1 VVANVGAPSFAYAGA
16 WSSPLYGLQIAPAGT
31 ATARVQRTGTLGMT
45 VLGKGQRYQV
55 TVDFKHRAI
64 RTIRTCS
71 CLLNVTL
78 VTGLTPSPHIVW
90 VTNVSNRYLAM
101 RNWFADKGAIF
112 RQVFAP
118 NSALASVI
126 DSSHPM
132 TFFVTGASTVAVDYE
147 AARTMLHVRIND
159 AVVPYDVRTSGLGE
173 VERTTVAW
181 GLPGGVTKVELTPA
195 AGLHVTNV
203 VASQLPG
210 GRPSFLSRSAAG
222 SMPLMAVY
230 GDSVAEGRNALGP
243 GDDADGFAARVAAKA
258 GWRLANLAAP
268 GTSASCYGE
277 RNVGSVVA
285 ADPATVIVAYGMEDM
300 LPGADASGCSATLAS
315 FEAAMATILASLQ
328 RHLPS
333 AKLYVQAILPTSLV
347 DAKTRAAWNAVL
359 AAAAHAHGAVF
370 VDPGTDLNRATDYA
384 GPVLPNNRGQAKL
397 AAAWEGALASS

>member
-1 VVANVGAPSFAYAGA
+1 MVVAGCTGGATPAAGPTHASPPQRSKLVVANVGAPSFAYAGA

-31 ATARVQRTGTLGMT
+31 ASARVQRTGTLGMT

-159 AVVPYDVRTSGLGE
+159 AVVPYDVRTS
-173 VERTTVAW
+173 A
-181 GLPGGVTKVELTPA
+181 
-195 AGLHVTNV
+195 
-203 VASQLPG
+203 
-210 GRPSFLSRSAAG
+210 RSSEPPWRGAFPAG
-222 SMPLMAVY
+222 SP
-230 GDSVAEGRNALGP
+230 R
-243 GDDADGFAARVAAKA
+243 
-258 GWRLANLAAP
+258 
-268 GTSASCYGE
+268 
-277 RNVGSVVA
+277 
-285 ADPATVIVAYGMEDM
+285 
-300 LPGADASGCSATLAS
+300 
-315 FEAAMATILASLQ
+315 
-328 RHLPS
+328 
-333 AKLYVQAILPTSLV
+333 
-347 DAKTRAAWNAVL
+347 
-359 AAAAHAHGAVF
+359 
-370 VDPGTDLNRATDYA
+370 
-384 GPVLPNNRGQAKL
+384 
-397 AAAWEGALASS
+397 SS